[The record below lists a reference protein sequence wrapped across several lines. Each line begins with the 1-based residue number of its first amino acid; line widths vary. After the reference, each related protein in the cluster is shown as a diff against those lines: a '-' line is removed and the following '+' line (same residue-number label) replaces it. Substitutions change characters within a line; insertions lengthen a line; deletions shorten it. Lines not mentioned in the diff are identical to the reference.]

1 MAVDIRF
8 EDKNNQKKSVSI
20 FASGLITE
28 ALGATP
34 DYTLFTL
41 PKASLVTRAYV
52 IVTDAA
58 DTGDTLDIKVGT
70 TVVANEI
77 AISALGVA
85 SGTVAPT
92 YFPTGGVV
100 SAVAGAGG
108 ALGAAGAYKIVV
120 EYIETELTD
129 GTYTD

>member
-1 MAVDIRF
+1 MADIRF
-8 EDKNNQKKSVSI
+8 DYKNNQKKGVSV
-20 FASGLITE
+20 FASGLISRDI
-28 ALGATP
+28 AVTP
-34 DYTLFTL
+34 DDTLFTL
-41 PKASLVTRAYV
+41 PPASLVTNVYA

-58 DTGDTLDIKVGT
+58 ATGDTLDVKVGT

-85 SGTVAPT
+85 SGTVAAT
-92 YFPTGGVV
+92 YFPTGGIVT
-100 SAVAGAGG
+100 AVAGAGA
-108 ALGAAGAYKIVV
+108 ALGAACSYKIVV

>member
-8 EDKNNQKKSVSI
+8 ENKNNQKKSVSI
-20 FASGLITE
+20 FASGLITK

-34 DYTLFTL
+34 DCTLFTL
-41 PKASLVTRAYV
+41 PKAALVTSAYA

-58 DTGDTLDIKVGT
+58 GTGDTLDIQVGT

-77 AISALGVA
+77 DISALGVA
-85 SGTVAPT
+85 TGTVTPT

-108 ALGAAGAYKIVV
+108 VLGAAGSYKIVV